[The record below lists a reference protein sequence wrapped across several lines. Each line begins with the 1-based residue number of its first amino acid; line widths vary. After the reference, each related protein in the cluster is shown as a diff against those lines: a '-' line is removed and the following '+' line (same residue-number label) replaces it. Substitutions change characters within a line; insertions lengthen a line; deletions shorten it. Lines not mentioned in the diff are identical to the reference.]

1 MKRAFFKIIIKLTFT
16 IMLLMALSSL
26 SAQSVNIVKGTF
38 KSERDNKLLKIFAVS
53 KGDVINIKMNSLHKR
68 NGVDIGILQH
78 PGKLLVFD
86 FQDAMEINRNIIAPA
101 DAIYEVYYGGHK
113 VDFNIEISNNS
124 SKPNGPGR
132 GEIVY
137 VRMPDTVHVSGYV
150 NRPIGESYKLT
161 PYKEKVILNSVVVTE
176 PVANRDFITGSD
188 KMNLYIQGDVKDE
201 YREQKLL
208 SYNVSLIVDAPSSY
222 AAITG
227 VVKAGMDAFIPDLSP
242 TKFLGKG
249 KSPKMNPNNMYEV
262 VKDANKEKE
271 RLEKAVQSV
280 QLAQELGDSLRP
292 GKSSN
297 ADKILET
304 TGFLLDTD
312 GMKQMALNKGLKA
325 VGASNEVMA
334 IADKVMNI
342 PSATDFLKSGLDK
355 YASKIKGKATLVIRE
370 PRLFKEPIYSEP
382 DPNKKYL
389 IQSAMNRGK
398 DAGAY
403 WDLPGDNN
411 NIKKGQNI
419 QIWDYNNGID
429 RQFAFKKAG
438 QDGFYEI
445 VVGNMSNARID
456 VAGGKSGN
464 GVNLQVWEANGSA
477 AQRFRLKHM
486 GEGRFKI
493 YDVND
498 RVICTD
504 GRKNSKGTNVHM
516 WDDHDGPWTEWV
528 LIDVTTGATF
538 IPQNTGRTLD
548 IWRDVDV
555 FNQTGGA
562 INHTVN
568 IANENDPIN
577 TNLPYKEVKLHIKE
591 KDYVADAKLIVEA
604 KYKITDYTDVVK
616 YRKVSEPVHTKD
628 FWTAYKVNYDYAI
641 MFKDQAR
648 EYYEIISSSDYFN
661 TNRPLTEF
669 LKRDDE
675 VQKTRLEKYNILTG
689 TK

>member
-1 MKRAFFKIIIKLTFT
+1 MKHLNINKIITLTLL
-16 IMLLMALSSL
+16 IMLSPVFFSLSS
-26 SAQSVNIVKGTF
+26 QSVNIVNGTF

-53 KGDVINIKMNSLHKR
+53 KGDVININMKSLHKR
-68 NGVDIGILQH
+68 NGVNIGILQH
-78 PGKLLVFD
+78 PGNLLVFD
-86 FQDAMEINRNIIAPA
+86 FQDAMEINRKIIAPA

-113 VDFNIEISNNS
+113 VDFNIEISNNT

-132 GEIVY
+132 GDIVY

-188 KMNLYIQGDVKDE
+188 KMNLYIQGDTKDE

-222 AAITG
+222 AAVTG
-227 VVKAGMDAFIPDLSP
+227 VVKAGMDAFIPELSP
-242 TKFLGKG
+242 AKFLGKG

-271 RLEKAVQSV
+271 KWEKTVQSI

-292 GKSSN
+292 GKSTN

-325 VGASNEVMA
+325 AGASNEVLA

-355 YASKIKGKATLVIRE
+355 YASKIKGKATLIIRE

-398 DAGAY
+398 DAGGY

-419 QIWDYNNGID
+419 QIWEYNNGID
-429 RQFAFKKAG
+429 RQFAFKKTSQEG
-438 QDGFYEI
+438 YYEI
-445 VVGNMSNARID
+445 AVGNMSNARVDIE
-456 VAGGKSGN
+456 GGKSGN
-464 GVNLQVWEANGSA
+464 GTNIQIWEANGST

-493 YDVND
+493 YDVNGK
-498 RVICTD
+498 IMCN
-504 GRKNSKGTNVHM
+504 KSKSNANGTNVHL

-528 LIDVTTGATF
+528 LIDVTTGTAF

-555 FNQTGGA
+555 FDQTGGA
-562 INHTVN
+562 INHTVE

-604 KYKITDYTDVVK
+604 KYKITDYTEVVK
-616 YRKVSEPVHTKD
+616 YRKVSEPVNTKD

-641 MFKDQAR
+641 MFKDQAKD
-648 EYYEIISSSDYFN
+648 YYEMINSDDYFN
-661 TNRPLTEF
+661 SNRPQSELP
-669 LKRDDE
+669 KRDDQT
-675 VQKTRLEKYNILTG
+675 QKIRLDRYNILTG
-689 TK
+689 AK

>member
-1 MKRAFFKIIIKLTFT
+1 MKHLNINKIITLTLL
-16 IMLLMALSSL
+16 IMLSPVFFSLSS
-26 SAQSVNIVKGTF
+26 QSVNIVNGTF

-53 KGDVINIKMNSLHKR
+53 KGDVININMKSLHKR
-68 NGVDIGILQH
+68 NGVNIGILQH
-78 PGKLLVFD
+78 PGNLLVFD
-86 FQDAMEINRNIIAPA
+86 FQDAMEINRKIIAPA

-113 VDFNIEISNNS
+113 VDFNIEISNNT

-132 GEIVY
+132 GDIVY

-188 KMNLYIQGDVKDE
+188 KMNLYIQGDTKDE

-222 AAITG
+222 AAVTG
-227 VVKAGMDAFIPDLSP
+227 VVKAGMDAFIPELSP
-242 TKFLGKG
+242 AKFLGKG

-262 VKDANKEKE
+262 VKDVNKEKE
-271 RLEKAVQSV
+271 KWEKTVQSI
-280 QLAQELGDSLRP
+280 QLTQELGDSLRP
-292 GKSSN
+292 GKSTN

-325 VGASNEVMA
+325 AGASNEVLA

-355 YASKIKGKATLVIRE
+355 YASKIKGKATLIIRE

-398 DAGAY
+398 DAGGY

-411 NIKKGQNI
+411 NIKKGQNL
-419 QIWDYNNGID
+419 QIWEYNNGID
-429 RQFAFKKAG
+429 RQFAFKKTSQEG
-438 QDGFYEI
+438 YYEI
-445 VVGNMSNARID
+445 AVGNMSNARVDIE
-456 VAGGKSGN
+456 GGKSGN
-464 GVNLQVWEANGSA
+464 GTNIQIWEANGST

-493 YDVND
+493 YDVNGK
-498 RVICTD
+498 IMCN
-504 GRKNSKGTNVHM
+504 KSKSNANGTNVHL

-528 LIDVTTGATF
+528 LIDVTTGTAF

-555 FNQTGGA
+555 FDQTGGA
-562 INHTVN
+562 INHTVE
-568 IANENDPIN
+568 IGNENDPIN

-604 KYKITDYTDVVK
+604 KYKITDYTEVVK
-616 YRKVSEPVHTKD
+616 YRKVSEPVNTKD

-641 MFKDQAR
+641 MFKDQAKD
-648 EYYEIISSSDYFN
+648 YYEMINSDDYFN
-661 TNRPLTEF
+661 SNRPQSELP
-669 LKRDDE
+669 KRDDQT
-675 VQKTRLEKYNILTG
+675 QKIRLDRYNILTG
-689 TK
+689 AK

>member
-1 MKRAFFKIIIKLTFT
+1 
-16 IMLLMALSSL
+16 
-26 SAQSVNIVKGTF
+26 
-38 KSERDNKLLKIFAVS
+38 
-53 KGDVINIKMNSLHKR
+53 MNSLHKR
-68 NGVDIGILQH
+68 NGVNIGILQH
-78 PGKLLVFD
+78 PGNLLVFD
-86 FQDAMEINRNIIAPA
+86 FQDAMEISRKIIAPA

-113 VDFNIEISNNS
+113 VDFSIEISNNT

-132 GEIVY
+132 GDIVY

-188 KMNLYIQGDVKDE
+188 KMNLYIQGDMKDE

-222 AAITG
+222 AAVTG
-227 VVKAGMDAFIPDLSP
+227 VVKAGMDAFIPELSP
-242 TKFLGKG
+242 AKFIGKG

-271 RLEKAVQSV
+271 KWEKTVQSI

-292 GKSSN
+292 GKSTN

-325 VGASNEVMA
+325 AGASNEVLA

-355 YASKIKGKATLVIRE
+355 YASKIKGKATLIINE
-370 PRLFKEPIYSEP
+370 PRLYKEPIYSEP

-398 DAGAY
+398 DAGGY

-411 NIKKGQNI
+411 NIKKGQNL

-429 RQFAFKKAG
+429 RQFAFKKAAH
-438 QDGFYEI
+438 DGYYEI
-445 VVGNMSNARID
+445 IVGNISNARINVD
-456 VAGGKSGN
+456 GGKNAN
-464 GVNLQVWEANGSA
+464 GTNVEIWEADGKSK
-477 AQRFRLKHM
+477 QLFRLKHM

-493 YDVND
+493 YDAND
-498 RVICTD
+498 RLICTE
-504 GRKNSKGTNVHM
+504 GRKNSKGTNLHM
-516 WDDHDGPWTEWV
+516 WEDHDGPWTEWV

-548 IWRDVDV
+548 IWRDVEV
-555 FNQTGGA
+555 FSQTGGA
-562 INHTVN
+562 INHTIE
-568 IANENDPIN
+568 IANENEPIN
-577 TNLPYKEVKLHIKE
+577 SNLPYKEVKLRIKE

-604 KYKITDYTDVVK
+604 KYKITDYTEVVK
-616 YRKVSEPVHTKD
+616 YRKVSEPVNTKD

-641 MFKDQAR
+641 MFKDQVKD
-648 EYYEIISSSDYFN
+648 YYEIINSSDYFN
-661 TNRPLTEF
+661 SNRPQTE
-669 LKRDDE
+669 LPKRDDDA
-675 VQKTRLEKYNILTG
+675 QKVRLEKYNILTG